1 MTITL
6 EQQKAIGEICRAF
19 TRKLEKGGKPG
30 PFLIELIKAFPDPS
44 PVQKKIIQQ
53 SRRAF
58 ETATRL
64 ENPTPIHD
72 KILQVIC
79 GWGDTLEEPDVL
91 SHLTAIAKIQHS

>member
-1 MTITL
+1 MTITPD
-6 EQQKAIGEICRAF
+6 QQKAIGEICRAY

-30 PFLIELIKAFPDPS
+30 PFLIELIRTFPHPS

-64 ENPTPIHD
+64 ENPRPIHD
-72 KILQVIC
+72 KILQVVC
-79 GWGDTLEEPDVL
+79 GWGDTLEEPEVL
-91 SHLTAIAKIQHS
+91 SHLTAIATIERF